1 MKFVEK
7 ILRKI
12 IKRETT
18 YFVTCSGEYE
28 NTGITF
34 TSQGVITSNVNR
46 KMSFE
51 DFKELR
57 TKMENLMKEDIEET
71 QKTKVKNIIVTN
83 IINIKKL

>member
-1 MKFVEK
+1 MKFIEK

-12 IKRETT
+12 LKRETT
-18 YFVTCSGEYE
+18 YFLTYSGEYE

-34 TSQGVITSNVNR
+34 TSQGVITLNVNR

-57 TKMENLMKEDIEET
+57 AKMENWMKKYIEET
-71 QKTKVKNIIVTN
+71 QKTKVKNIIITN

>member
-1 MKFVEK
+1 MKFIEK
-7 ILRKI
+7 MLKKI

-18 YFVTCSGEYE
+18 YFVTYSGEYE

-34 TSQGVITSNVNR
+34 NSQGAITLNVNR

-57 TKMENLMKEDIEET
+57 ANMENLMKEDIEET

>member
-1 MKFVEK
+1 MKFIEK

-12 IKRETT
+12 LKRETT
-18 YFVTCSGEYE
+18 YFLTYSGEYE

-34 TSQGVITSNVNR
+34 TSQGVITLNVNR

-57 TKMENLMKEDIEET
+57 AKMENWMKKYIEET
-71 QKTKVKNIIVTN
+71 QKTKVKNIIITN
-83 IINIKKL
+83 KINIKKL

>member
-1 MKFVEK
+1 MKFIEK

-12 IKRETT
+12 LKRETT
-18 YFVTCSGEYE
+18 YFLTYSGEYE

-34 TSQGVITSNVNR
+34 TSQGVITLNVNR

-57 TKMENLMKEDIEET
+57 AKMENWMKKYIEET
-71 QKTKVKNIIVTN
+71 QKTKVKKIIITN

>member
-1 MKFVEK
+1 MKFIEK

-12 IKRETT
+12 LKRETT
-18 YFVTCSGEYE
+18 YFLTYSGEYE

-34 TSQGVITSNVNR
+34 TSQGVITLNVNR

-57 TKMENLMKEDIEET
+57 AKMENWMKKYIEET
-71 QKTKVKNIIVTN
+71 QKTKVKNIIITN
-83 IINIKKL
+83 IINIH

>member
-1 MKFVEK
+1 MKFIEK

-18 YFVTCSGEYE
+18 YFVTYSGEYE
-28 NTGITF
+28 DTGITF
-34 TSQGVITSNVNR
+34 TSQGVITFNVNR

-57 TKMENLMKEDIEET
+57 TKMENLMKEDIEKNHGE
-71 QKTKVKNIIVTN
+71 KVRSIIVTN
-83 IINIKKL
+83 IINIEKL